1 VARATPSLLTRP
13 LLVRFVSIAGSA
25 TSFYLLLS
33 CVPLYARS
41 AGASASL
48 AGLATSALTLA
59 SVAAYLVAPRL
70 MARYGYRLVLA
81 GGLLALGLPALAL
94 ALSANIAVIMTG
106 CVIRGIGFAFTCVA
120 GGTISVALLP
130 PGRRG
135 EGLALVGFV
144 SGVPAV
150 ATLPLG
156 VWLAA
161 HVGFRPVLVAGGVAA
176 LAGLASVPWLP
187 RSGTVLAHQ
196 AADRP
201 LGVVAIVRDPA
212 LLRTAVMFAATTMAV
227 GIIVTFLPM
236 AVPRSAADTAAAA
249 LLTEAAAAIGG
260 RWLAGRHGDRHGA
273 ARLLVPGM
281 LLAAA
286 GTLVL
291 ALAAAPAIVPAAVP
305 VAALAGA
312 ALFGTGFGMTQNASQ
327 TLMYEGVPEP
337 GYGAVSAVWNLAY
350 DGGMG
355 LGAAGFGVLAAGT
368 GYPGAFALTAVV
380 PLLALTAARRG
391 AGKAR
396 TISEARTKAR
406 SA

>member
-1 VARATPSLLTRP
+1 VASATTSLLTRP

-81 GGLLALGLPALAL
+81 GGLLALGLPALVL
-94 ALSANIAVIMTG
+94 AASANIAVIMTG

-161 HVGFRPVLVAGGVAA
+161 RVGFRPVLVAGGLAA

-249 LLTEAAAAIGG
+249 LLIEAAAAIGG

-281 LLAAA
+281 ALAAA
-286 GTLVL
+286 GTLAL

-327 TLMYEGVPEP
+327 TLMYEGVPES

-380 PLLALTAARRG
+380 PLLALAAAGRT

-396 TISEARTKAR
+396 TIAEARTKAR

>member
-273 ARLLVPGM
+273 ARLLVTGM

>member
-94 ALSANIAVIMTG
+94 AISANIAVIMTG

-273 ARLLVPGM
+273 ARLLVPGI

>member
-273 ARLLVPGM
+273 ARLLVPGI